1 MTNNISKT
9 GLIDVRPNKNP
20 LYFFSKRVFDVFS
33 SALCLIIFSP
43 VFIIVAIVIIIDDPG
58 NPFFIQERDGLNGKI
73 FKMYKF
79 RSMCKDAPKMR
90 AAMEKDNELDGPAF
104 KMSNDPRITRVGKI
118 LRKTSLDELPQLANI
133 FMGNMSVVGPRPLPT
148 YETAQLSSYQR
159 QRLLVK
165 PGLICYWQ
173 IRGRSNTTFDQ
184 WIEMDFDYIN
194 HASLWTDLKII
205 IEAVPAV
212 LKGDGAS

>member
-1 MTNNISKT
+1 
-9 GLIDVRPNKNP
+9 
-20 LYFFSKRVFDVFS
+20 
-33 SALCLIIFSP
+33 
-43 VFIIVAIVIIIDDPG
+43 
-58 NPFFIQERDGLNGKI
+58 
-73 FKMYKF
+73 
-79 RSMCKDAPKMR
+79 MR